1 MTLYE
6 KLDTLTAGEIRGNL
20 EKFTFIYGKMAVEA
34 LELEKITD
42 FSFWDN
48 GRSVII
54 YTGTQAVFDC
64 NYDIFYGLKRLT
76 TCYNKNGLFFEFNN

>member
-1 MTLYE
+1 MPSAPAVQSLHRRACSNFSRNAPTFGAS
-6 KLDTLTAGEIRGNL
+6 AGEIRGNL

-64 NYDIFYGLKRLT
+64 NYD
-76 TCYNKNGLFFEFNN
+76 FFMG